1 MDFTAAELAAL
12 RSALLGYADDP
23 LMAAVRRHYAREDA
37 RPAGA
42 TLMASVRDAERRL
55 EEMATRQRGFWPDGS
70 PVSAEFKRS
79 VFERWRAARDEP
91 EHRQRAARQQPV
103 YASASPDGPSPLM
116 RRMYGL
122 D

>member
-55 EEMATRQRGFWPDGS
+55 EEMATRQRGFLPDGS
-70 PVSAEFKRS
+70 PGSAGFKGAG
-79 VFERWRAARDEP
+79 VERGRAARDEAP
-91 EHRQRAARQQPV
+91 RRQRAARQQP
-103 YASASPDGPSPLM
+103 G
-116 RRMYGL
+116 
-122 D
+122 